1 MTVVEEPGLLLVR
14 RTEVRLDD
22 PASRDGYPL
31 RGFEGPV
38 RDAGFPIA
46 SGLWGREEP
55 ARLNVR
61 WCRAV
66 GWQQPIRFKPEP

>member
-1 MTVVEEPGLLLVR
+1 MLLLAR

-46 SGLWGREEP
+46 LGARRLEIRP
-55 ARLNVR
+55 RLNVR
-61 WCRAV
+61 WCRDVAWEKTIQSAPV
-66 GWQQPIRFKPEP
+66 G